1 MSENSA
7 SWLGAPGAISDSLTE
22 LLRQGARGLIEK
34 AVEAELQLLLD
45 QYDNVT
51 DLGGRKLVVRNGY
64 LPEREVLTA
73 LGPVPVRVPKVRDRS
88 GSGVKFN
95 SALVPPYV
103 RKAKRVEAALPW
115 LYLRGISTGDMQEA
129 LSVLVGEEA
138 KGLSPAVVSRLKAQ
152 WSEAYSAWNQRDLS
166 AEHYV
171 YVWADGI
178 YSTLRGEDD
187 RLCLLI
193 LIGVNEQGEKR
204 LLALSDGYRESKAS
218 WLSVIQD
225 LQARGLKTP
234 PQLAI
239 GDGALGFWAALN
251 EGWPQTRCQRCWVHK
266 TANILNELPKS
277 IQGKAKAGLHE
288 IWMAE
293 TQAQAEK
300 AFDRFVRDFGAKY
313 PKAVD
318 ILVKDRAVLLSFY
331 DFPAEHWIHI
341 RTTNPIESS
350 FATIRHR
357 TTRTKN
363 CVSRNTLLGLGEAPR
378 RRLEFQLALTAEKS
392 WRKLRGFNRL
402 PDVVKGIQF
411 QDGIALSEQPDE
423 TEEEQQKVAA

>member
-1 MSENSA
+1 LS
-7 SWLGAPGAISDSLTE
+7 E

-45 QYDNVT
+45 QYANVT
-51 DLGGRKLVVRNGY
+51 DLSGRKAVVRNGR

-73 LGPVPVRVPKVRDRS
+73 LGPVAVRVPKVRDRS

-103 RKAKRVEAALPW
+103 RKARRVEAALPW

-129 LSVLVGEEA
+129 LSVLLGEDA

-152 WSEAYSAWNQRDLS
+152 WSEDYLAWNRRDLS
-166 AEHYV
+166 GERYV

-187 RLCLLI
+187 RLCLLV
-193 LIGVNEQGEKR
+193 LIGANEQGEKR

-218 WLSVIQD
+218 WLAVIQD
-225 LQARGLKTP
+225 LQERGLKDA

-239 GDGALGFWAALN
+239 GDGALGFWAALD
-251 EGWPQTRCQRCWVHK
+251 EAWPETRCQRCWVHK
-266 TANILNELPKS
+266 TANVLNEMPKS

-300 AFDRFVRDFGAKY
+300 SFDRFVKDYGAKY
-313 PKAVD
+313 PKAVEC
-318 ILVKDRAVLLSFY
+318 LKKDRAALLAFY
-331 DFPAEHWIHI
+331 DFPAEHWTHI
-341 RTTNPIESS
+341 RTSNPIEST
-350 FATIRHR
+350 FATVRHR

-363 CVSRNTLLGLGEAPR
+363 CVSRSTLLGLV
-378 RRLEFQLALTAEKS
+378 FQLALTAQKS
-392 WRKLRGFNRL
+392 WRRLDGFKLL
-402 PDVVKGIQF
+402 PDVAKGVKF
-411 QDGIALSEQPDE
+411 QDGIAAVETPDG
-423 TEEEQQKVAA
+423 TREEQQKIAA

>member
-1 MSENSA
+1 MGEDSA
-7 SWLGAPGAISDSLTE
+7 SGLGVPGSIGDSLTE

-45 QYDNVT
+45 QYGNVT
-51 DLGGRKLVVRNGY
+51 DLSGRRAVVRNGY
-64 LPEREVLTA
+64 LPEREILTG
-73 LGPVPVRVPKVRDRS
+73 LGAVPVRVPKVRDRS

-103 RKAKRVEAALPW
+103 RKAQRVEAALPW

-129 LSVLVGEEA
+129 LSVLLGEDA

-152 WSEAYSAWNQRDLS
+152 WSEDYLDWNRRDLS
-166 AEHYV
+166 EERYV

-178 YSTLRGEDD
+178 YSALRGEDG

-218 WLSVIQD
+218 WLGLIQD

-234 PQLAI
+234 PSLAV
-239 GDGALGFWAALN
+239 GDGALGFWAALD
-251 EGWPQTRCQRCWVHK
+251 EAWPQTRCQRCWVHK
-266 TANILNELPKS
+266 TANVLNELPKS

-288 IWMAE
+288 IWMAD
-293 TQAQAEK
+293 TKAQAEK
-300 AFDRFVRDFGAKY
+300 AFDRFVRDFNAKY
-313 PKAVD
+313 PKAVE
-318 ILVKDRAVLLSFY
+318 ILKKDGPELLAFY

-341 RTTNPIESS
+341 RTTNPIESG

-363 CVSRNTLLGLGEAPR
+363 CVSRNTLLGLVFR
-378 RRLEFQLALTAEKS
+378 LALTAEKS
-392 WRKLRGFNRL
+392 WRKLGGFKLL
-402 PDVVKGIQF
+402 PDVAKGIRF
-411 QDGIALSEQPDE
+411 KDGIAVVDQAGEA
-423 TEEEQQKVAA
+423 EEEQQKVAA

>member
-1 MSENSA
+1 MSENNA
-7 SWLGAPGAISDSLTE
+7 GGLGTPGAISDSLTE
-22 LLRQGARGLIEK
+22 LPRQGARRLIEK
-34 AVEAELQLLLD
+34 AIEAELQLLLD
-45 QYDNVT
+45 QHENVT
-51 DLGGRKLVVRNGY
+51 DLAGRKAVVRNGY

-73 LGPVPVRVPKVRDRS
+73 LGPVAVRVPKVRDRS

-95 SALVPPYV
+95 SALVPAYV

-115 LYLRGISTGDMQEA
+115 LYVRGISTGDPREA
-129 LSVLVGEEA
+129 LSVLLGEDA

-152 WSEAYSAWNQRDLS
+152 WTDACAAWNRRDLTG
-166 AEHYV
+166 EHYV

-187 RLCLLI
+187 RLCLPI
-193 LIGVNEQGEKR
+193 LIGVNDQGEKR

-218 WLSVIQD
+218 WRGVLQD
-225 LQARGLKTP
+225 LQARGLKAAP
-234 PQLAI
+234 RWAI
-239 GDGALGFWAALN
+239 GDGALGFWAALD
-251 EGWPQTRCQRCWVHK
+251 EVWPHTRRQRCWVHK
-266 TANILNELPKS
+266 TANVLNEPPKS

-293 TQAQAEK
+293 TKAQAGK
-300 AFDRFVRDFGAKY
+300 AFDRFVRHFGAKY

-318 ILVKDRAVLLSFY
+318 TLVKDRAALLTFY

-341 RTTNPIESS
+341 RTTHPIESS

-363 CVSRNTLLGLGEAPR
+363 RVSRNTLLGLV
-378 RRLEFQLALTAEKS
+378 FQLALTAEKS
-392 WRKLRGFNRL
+392 WRKPRGFKRL
-402 PDVVKGIQF
+402 PEVVQGIRF
-411 QDGIALSEQPDE
+411 QNGIAMDGPPTDTAEA
-423 TEEEQQKVAA
+423 QQKVAA

>member
-1 MSENSA
+1 MSEDSA
-7 SWLGAPGAISDSLTE
+7 NLLGTPGSIKDSLTE
-22 LLRQGARGLIEK
+22 LLRHGARGLIER
-34 AVEAELQLLLD
+34 AVEEELQLLLD
-45 QYDNVT
+45 QYGNVT
-51 DLGGRKLVVRNGY
+51 DLLGRKAVVRNGH
-64 LPEREVLTA
+64 LPEREILTG

-88 GSGVKFN
+88 GGGVKFN

-103 RKAKRVEAALPW
+103 RKAQCVEAALPW
-115 LYLRGISTGDMQEA
+115 LYLRGVSTGDMQEA
-129 LSVLVGEEA
+129 LSVLLGEDA

-152 WSEAYSAWNQRDLS
+152 WSDDYLAWNRRDLS
-166 AEHYV
+166 GERCV

-204 LLALSDGYRESKAS
+204 LLALSDGYRESKVS
-218 WLSVIQD
+218 WLGIIQD

-239 GDGALGFWAALN
+239 GDGALGFWAALG
-251 EGWPQTRCQRCWVHK
+251 EAWPQTRCQRCWVHK
-266 TANILNELPKS
+266 TANVLNELPKS

-293 TQAQAEK
+293 TKAQAGK

-313 PKAVD
+313 PKAVE
-318 ILVKDRAVLLSFY
+318 ILKKDRAVLLAFY

-363 CVSRNTLLGLGEAPR
+363 CVSRNTLLGLV
-378 RRLEFQLALTAEKS
+378 FQLALTAEKS
-392 WRKLRGFNRL
+392 WRKLGGFKLL
-402 PDVVKGIQF
+402 PDVARGVRF
-411 QDGIALSEQPDE
+411 QDGIAVVDQSDQ
-423 TEEEQQKVAA
+423 TEDDQQKIAA

>member
-1 MSENSA
+1 MSEDSA
-7 SWLGAPGAISDSLTE
+7 NLLGTPGSIKDSLTE
-22 LLRQGARGLIEK
+22 LLRQGARGLIER
-34 AVEAELQLLLD
+34 AVEEELQLLLD
-45 QYDNVT
+45 QYGNVT
-51 DLGGRKLVVRNGY
+51 DLSGRKAVVRNGH
-64 LPEREVLTA
+64 LPEREILTG

-88 GSGVKFN
+88 GSGIKFN

-103 RKAKRVEAALPW
+103 RKAQCVEAALPW

-129 LSVLVGEEA
+129 LSVLLGEDA
-138 KGLSPAVVSRLKAQ
+138 KGLSPTVVSRLKAQ
-152 WSEAYSAWNQRDLS
+152 WSDDYLAWNRRDLS
-166 AEHYV
+166 GERYV

-218 WLSVIQD
+218 WLSLIQD
-225 LQARGLKTP
+225 LQAHGLKTP
-234 PQLAI
+234 PQLAT
-239 GDGALGFWAALN
+239 GDGALGFWAALD
-251 EGWPQTRCQRCWVHK
+251 EAWPQTRCQRCWVHK
-266 TANILNELPKS
+266 TANVLNELPKS

-293 TQAQAEK
+293 TKAQAGK

-313 PKAVD
+313 PKAVE
-318 ILVKDRAVLLSFY
+318 ILKKDRAVLLAFY

-363 CVSRNTLLGLGEAPR
+363 CVSRNTLLGLV
-378 RRLEFQLALTAEKS
+378 FQLALTAEKS
-392 WRKLRGFNRL
+392 WRKLGGFKLL
-402 PDVVKGIQF
+402 PDVARGARFK
-411 QDGIALSEQPDE
+411 DGIAVADQPDE
-423 TEEEQQKVAA
+423 TEDGQQKIAT

>member
-1 MSENSA
+1 MSEDSA
-7 SWLGAPGAISDSLTE
+7 SWLGAPGSISDSLTE

-34 AVEAELQLLLD
+34 AVETELQLLLD
-45 QYDNVT
+45 QYDNMT
-51 DLGGRKLVVRNGY
+51 DLAGRKLVVRNGY
-64 LPEREVLTA
+64 LPERAVLTA

-129 LSVLVGEEA
+129 LSVLVGEDA

-152 WSEAYSAWNQRDLS
+152 WSEAYNAWNQRDLS
-166 AEHYV
+166 EEHYV

-204 LLALSDGYRESKAS
+204 LLALSDGYRESKVS
-218 WLSVIQD
+218 WLSVLQD
-225 LQARGLKTP
+225 LQSRGLKTP
-234 PQLAI
+234 PSLAV
-239 GDGALGFWAALN
+239 GDGALGFWAAMD
-251 EGWPQTRCQRCWVHK
+251 EAWPQTHCQRCWVHK
-266 TANILNELPKS
+266 TANVLNEMPKS
-277 IQGKAKAGLHE
+277 IQGKAKAGLHD

-313 PKAVD
+313 PKAVE
-318 ILVKDRAVLLSFY
+318 ILVKDRAALLTFY

-363 CVSRNTLLGLGEAPR
+363 CVSRNTLLGLV
-378 RRLEFQLALTAEKS
+378 FQLALTAQKR

-411 QDGIALSEQPDE
+411 QDGIAVPDQPDE

>member
-1 MSENSA
+1 MSEDNVSG
-7 SWLGAPGAISDSLTE
+7 LGTPGSIGDSLTD
-22 LLRQGARGLIEK
+22 LLRQGARGLIAK

-45 QYDNVT
+45 EYGSVT
-51 DLGGRKLVVRNGY
+51 DLLGKKAVVRNGY

-73 LGPVPVRVPKVRDRS
+73 LGPVAVRVPKVRDRS
-88 GSGVKFN
+88 GSGIKFN
-95 SALVPPYV
+95 SAIVPPYV

-129 LSVLVGEEA
+129 LSVLLGEEA

-152 WSEAYSAWNQRDLS
+152 WSEDYLTWNRRDLS
-166 AEHYV
+166 EERYV

-204 LLALSDGYRESKAS
+204 LLALTDGYRESKAS
-218 WLSVIQD
+218 WLSLIQD
-225 LQARGLKTP
+225 LQARGLKTS
-234 PQLAI
+234 PQLAV
-239 GDGALGFWAALN
+239 GDGALGFWAALD
-251 EGWPQTRCQRCWVHK
+251 EVWPQTRCQRCWVHK
-266 TANILNELPKS
+266 TANVLNALPKS

-300 AFDRFVRDFGAKY
+300 AFDRFVRDYRAKY
-313 PKAVD
+313 PKAVE
-318 ILVKDRAVLLSFY
+318 ILKKDRAELLAFY

-363 CVSRNTLLGLGEAPR
+363 CVSRNTLLGMV
-378 RRLEFQLALTAEKS
+378 FQLALTAQKS
-392 WRKLRGFNRL
+392 WRKITGFDRL
-402 PDVVKGIQF
+402 PEVVKGIQF
-411 QDGIALSEQPDE
+411 KDGIAVVDQA
-423 TEEEQQKVAA
+423 EEAEDDQQKIAA

>member
-1 MSENSA
+1 MGEDSA
-7 SWLGAPGAISDSLTE
+7 NLLGIPGSIKDSLTE
-22 LLRQGARGLIEK
+22 LLRQGARGLIER
-34 AVEAELQLLLD
+34 AVEEELQLLLD
-45 QYDNVT
+45 QYGNVT
-51 DLGGRKLVVRNGY
+51 DLSGRKAVVRNGH
-64 LPEREVLTA
+64 LPEREILTG

-103 RKAKRVEAALPW
+103 RKAQRVEAAVPW

-129 LSVLVGEEA
+129 LSVLLGEDA

-152 WSEAYSAWNQRDLS
+152 WSDDYLAWNRRDLS
-166 AEHYV
+166 GERYV

-187 RLCLLI
+187 RLCLLV

-218 WLSVIQD
+218 WLSLIQD
-225 LQARGLKTP
+225 LQARGLNTP
-234 PQLAI
+234 PQLAT
-239 GDGALGFWAALN
+239 GDGALGFWAALD
-251 EGWPQTRCQRCWVHK
+251 EAWPQTRCQRCWVHK
-266 TANILNELPKS
+266 TANVLNELPKS

-293 TQAQAEK
+293 TRAQAGK

-313 PKAVD
+313 PKAVE
-318 ILVKDRAVLLSFY
+318 ILKKDRAVLLAFY

-363 CVSRNTLLGLGEAPR
+363 CVSRNTFLSA
-378 RRLEFQLALTAEKS
+378 TA
-392 WRKLRGFNRL
+392 
-402 PDVVKGIQF
+402 
-411 QDGIALSEQPDE
+411 
-423 TEEEQQKVAA
+423 

>member
-1 MSENSA
+1 MSEDSA
-7 SWLGAPGAISDSLTE
+7 NLLGTPGSIKDSLTE
-22 LLRQGARGLIEK
+22 LLRQGVRGLIER
-34 AVEAELQLLLD
+34 AVEEELQLLLD
-45 QYDNVT
+45 QYGNVT
-51 DLGGRKLVVRNGY
+51 DLSGRKAVVRNGH
-64 LPEREVLTA
+64 LPEREILTG
-73 LGPVPVRVPKVRDRS
+73 LGPVPVSVPKVRDRS
-88 GSGVKFN
+88 GSGIKFN
-95 SALVPPYV
+95 SALVPPHV
-103 RKAKRVEAALPW
+103 RKAQCVEAALPW

-129 LSVLVGEEA
+129 LSVLLGEDA

-152 WSEAYSAWNQRDLS
+152 WSDDYLAWNRRDLS
-166 AEHYV
+166 GERYV

-218 WLSVIQD
+218 WLSLIQD

-234 PQLAI
+234 PQLAT
-239 GDGALGFWAALN
+239 GDGALGFWAALD
-251 EGWPQTRCQRCWVHK
+251 EAWPQTRCQRCWVHK
-266 TANILNELPKS
+266 TANVLNELPKS

-293 TQAQAEK
+293 TKAQAGK

-313 PKAVD
+313 PKAVE
-318 ILVKDRAVLLSFY
+318 ILKKDRAVLLAFY

-363 CVSRNTLLGLGEAPR
+363 CVSRNTLLGLV
-378 RRLEFQLALTAEKS
+378 FQLALTAEKS
-392 WRKLRGFNRL
+392 WRKLGGFKLL
-402 PDVVKGIQF
+402 PDVARGARFK
-411 QDGIALSEQPDE
+411 DGIAVADQPDE
-423 TEEEQQKVAA
+423 TEDDQQKIAA

>member
-1 MSENSA
+1 VSEDSA
-7 SWLGAPGAISDSLTE
+7 SGLGAPGAISDSLTE

-45 QYDNVT
+45 QYGNVT
-51 DLGGRKLVVRNGY
+51 NLAGRKLVVRNGY

-88 GSGVKFN
+88 GSGIKFN

-103 RKAKRVEAALPW
+103 RKARRVEAALPW

-129 LSVLVGEEA
+129 LSVLVGEDA
-138 KGLSPAVVSRLKAQ
+138 KGLSPSVVSRLKAQ
-152 WSEAYSAWNQRDLS
+152 WSDAYAAWNQRDLS
-166 AEHYV
+166 EEHYV

-193 LIGVNEQGEKR
+193 LIGVNERGEKR

-218 WLSVIQD
+218 WLSLIQD
-225 LQARGLKTP
+225 LQARGLKAA

-239 GDGALGFWAALN
+239 GDGALGFWAAV
-251 EGWPQTRCQRCWVHK
+251 EEAWPQTRCQRCWVHK
-266 TANILNELPKS
+266 TANVLNELPKS

-293 TQAQAEK
+293 TQAQAER
-300 AFDRFVRDFGAKY
+300 AFDRLVRDFGAKY

-318 ILVKDRAVLLSFY
+318 KLIKDRVALLTFY

-363 CVSRNTLLGLGEAPR
+363 CVSRNTLLGLV
-378 RRLEFQLALTAEKS
+378 FQLALTAQKS

-402 PDVVKGIQF
+402 PDVVKGVQF
-411 QDGIALSEQPDE
+411 QDGIAVPDQPDE

>member
-1 MSENSA
+1 MSEDSA
-7 SWLGAPGAISDSLTE
+7 NLFGTPGSIQDSLTE
-22 LLRQGARGLIEK
+22 LLREGARGLIEK
-34 AVEAELQLLLD
+34 AVEAELQQLLN
-45 QYDNVT
+45 QYGNVT
-51 DLGGRKLVVRNGY
+51 DLSGRRTVVRNGY
-64 LPEREVLTA
+64 LPEREILTG
-73 LGPVPVRVPKVRDRS
+73 LGAVSVRVPKVRDRS

-103 RKAKRVEAALPW
+103 RKAKRVEAVLPW

-129 LSVLVGEEA
+129 LSVLLGEDA

-152 WSEAYSAWNQRDLS
+152 WAEDYLAWNRRDLS
-166 AEHYV
+166 QEHYV

-187 RLCLLI
+187 RPCLLV
-193 LIGVNEQGEKR
+193 LIGVDEQGKKQ

-218 WLSVIQD
+218 WLSLIQD

-239 GDGALGFWAALN
+239 GDGALGFWAAL
-251 EGWPQTRCQRCWVHK
+251 EEAWPQTRCQRCWVHK
-266 TANILNELPKS
+266 TANVLNELPKS
-277 IQGKAKAGLHE
+277 IQGKAKASLHE

-293 TQAQAEK
+293 TKAQAEK

-313 PKAVD
+313 PKAVE
-318 ILVKDRAVLLSFY
+318 ILKKDRAVLLAFY

-341 RTTNPIESS
+341 RTTNPIEST

-363 CVSRNTLLGLGEAPR
+363 CVSRTTLLGLV
-378 RRLEFQLALTAEKS
+378 FQLALTAEKS
-392 WRKLRGFNRL
+392 WRKLRGFKLL
-402 PDVVKGIQF
+402 PDVVKGVRF
-411 QDGIALSEQPDE
+411 QDGIAVVDTPEE
-423 TEEEQQKVAA
+423 TEDEQQKIAA